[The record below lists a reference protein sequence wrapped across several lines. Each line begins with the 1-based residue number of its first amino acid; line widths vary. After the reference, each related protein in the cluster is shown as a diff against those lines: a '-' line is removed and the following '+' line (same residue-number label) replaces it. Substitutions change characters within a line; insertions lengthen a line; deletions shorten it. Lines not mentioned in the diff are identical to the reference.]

1 MTLYIVIIAEIDS
14 MKQPKLL
21 YVAGPTASG
30 KTSLAIALAKHF
42 KSVILSCDSRQ
53 FYREMH
59 IGTAVPTKEELK
71 QVPHHFVQHLSVHDP
86 YSVGD
91 YTRDALTLLPRLFQK
106 HEVVI
111 MVGGSGMY
119 ADAVMYG
126 LDEFPEVDPAIRPQL
141 TAIYQQEGIEVLQDL
156 LREHDLRHYQIVD
169 KQNPHRL
176 IRALEVSLSTG
187 KPYSSFLGKKQSPD
201 FFTAKTVIID
211 WERDQLYERIN
222 QRVEIMIKA
231 GLEEEA
237 RDLLE
242 HQQLNALQTVGYREW
257 FSHFNGQWNREKTI
271 EEIKKNSRR
280 YAKRQTTWFRR
291 ATDALRIKGGENLDK
306 SVENIVAWI

>member
-1 MTLYIVIIAEIDS
+1 

-21 YVAGPTASG
+21 YIAGPTASG

-42 KSVILSCDSRQ
+42 KTEIISCDSRQ
-53 FYREMH
+53 FYREMN
-59 IGTAVPTKEELK
+59 IGTAVPTAEELK
-71 QVPHHFVQHLSVHDP
+71 QVPHHFVQHLSIHDP

-91 YTRDALTLLPRLFQK
+91 YTRDALALLPQLFQA

-156 LREHDLRHYQIVD
+156 LREHDIRHYHIVD

-176 IRALEVSLSTG
+176 IRALEISLSAG
-187 KPYSSFLGKKQSPD
+187 KPYSSFLGKKQIPD
-201 FFTAKTVIID
+201 FFTSKTVVID
-211 WERDQLYERIN
+211 WEREQLYKRIN
-222 QRVEIMIKA
+222 QRVDLMVEA

-237 RDLLE
+237 RGLLE

-257 FSHFNGQWNREKTI
+257 FNGQWDREKAI

-291 ATDALRIKGGENLDK
+291 STEALRITGGEELTK
-306 SVENIVAWI
+306 SVEKIAAWI

>member
-1 MTLYIVIIAEIDS
+1 

-21 YVAGPTASG
+21 YIAGPTASG
-30 KTSLAIALAKHF
+30 KTNLAIALAKHF
-42 KSVILSCDSRQ
+42 NTEIISCDSRQ
-53 FYREMH
+53 FYREMN
-59 IGTAVPTKEELK
+59 IGTAVPTAEELK
-71 QVPHHFVQHLSVHDP
+71 QVPHHFVQQLSIHDP

-91 YTRDALTLLPRLFQK
+91 YTRDALALLPQLFQK

-126 LDEFPEVDPAIRPQL
+126 LDQFPEVDPAIRPQL

-156 LREHDLRHYQIVD
+156 LREHDLRHYHIVD

-176 IRALEVSLSTG
+176 IRALEISLSAG
-187 KPYSSFLGKKQSPD
+187 KPYSSFLGKKQIPD
-201 FFTAKTVIID
+201 FFTVKTVVID
-211 WERDQLYERIN
+211 WEREQLYERIN
-222 QRVEIMIKA
+222 QRVDLMVEA

-237 RDLLE
+237 RGLQE

-257 FSHFNGQWNREKTI
+257 FSHFNGQWDREKAI
-271 EEIKKNSRR
+271 KEIKKNSRR

-291 ATDALRIKGGENLDK
+291 STEALHITGGEVLTK
-306 SVENIVAWI
+306 SVKQIAAWI

>member
-1 MTLYIVIIAEIDS
+1 

-21 YVAGPTASG
+21 YIAGPTASG

-42 KSVILSCDSRQ
+42 KTEIISCDSRQ
-53 FYREMH
+53 FYREMN
-59 IGTAVPTKEELK
+59 IGTAVPTVEELK
-71 QVPHHFVQHLSVHDP
+71 QVPHHFVQHLSIHDP

-91 YTRDALTLLPRLFQK
+91 YTRDALALLPQLFQA

-156 LREHDLRHYQIVD
+156 LREHDIRHYHIVD

-176 IRALEVSLSTG
+176 IRALEISLSAG
-187 KPYSSFLGKKQSPD
+187 KPYSSFLGKKQIPD
-201 FFTAKTVIID
+201 FFTAKTVVID
-211 WERDQLYERIN
+211 WEREQLYKRIN
-222 QRVEIMIKA
+222 QRVDLMVEA

-237 RDLLE
+237 RGLLE

-257 FSHFNGQWNREKTI
+257 FNGLWDREKAI

-291 ATDALRIKGGENLDK
+291 STEALRIAGGEELTK
-306 SVENIVAWI
+306 SVEKIGAWI

>member
-53 FYREMH
+53 FYREMN

-141 TAIYQQEGIEVLQDL
+141 TVIYQQEGIEVLQDL

>member
-1 MTLYIVIIAEIDS
+1 

-21 YVAGPTASG
+21 YIAGPTASG

-42 KSVILSCDSRQ
+42 KTEIISCDSRQ
-53 FYREMH
+53 FYREMN
-59 IGTAVPTKEELK
+59 IGTAVPTEEELK
-71 QVPHHFVQHLSVHDP
+71 QAPHHFVQHLSIHDP

-91 YTRDALTLLPRLFQK
+91 YTRDALTLLPQLFQK

-156 LREHDLRHYQIVD
+156 LREHDLRHYHIVD

-176 IRALEVSLSTG
+176 IRALEISLSTG
-187 KPYSSFLGKKQSPD
+187 KPYSSFLGKKQTPD
-201 FFTAKTVIID
+201 FFTTKTVVID
-211 WERDQLYERIN
+211 WEREQLYERIN
-222 QRVEIMIKA
+222 QRVDLMVEA

-237 RDLLE
+237 SGLLE

-257 FSHFNGQWNREKTI
+257 FSHFNGQWEREKAI

-291 ATDALRIKGGENLDK
+291 STEALRITGGEELTK
-306 SVENIVAWI
+306 SAEQIVAWI

>member
-1 MTLYIVIIAEIDS
+1 

-21 YVAGPTASG
+21 YIAGPTASG

-42 KSVILSCDSRQ
+42 KTEIISCDSRQ
-53 FYREMH
+53 FYREMN
-59 IGTAVPTKEELK
+59 IGTAVPTAEELK
-71 QVPHHFVQHLSVHDP
+71 QVPHHFVQHLSIHDP

-91 YTRDALTLLPRLFQK
+91 YTRDALALLPQLFQA

-141 TAIYQQEGIEVLQDL
+141 NAIYQQEGIEVLQDL
-156 LREHDLRHYQIVD
+156 LREHDLRHYHIVD

-176 IRALEVSLSTG
+176 IRALEISLSAG
-187 KPYSSFLGKKQSPD
+187 KPYSSFLGKKQIPD
-201 FFTAKTVIID
+201 FFTAKTVVID
-211 WERDQLYERIN
+211 WEREQLYERIN
-222 QRVEIMIKA
+222 QRVDLMVEA

-237 RDLLE
+237 RGLLE

-257 FSHFNGQWNREKTI
+257 FNGQWDREKAI

-291 ATDALRIKGGENLDK
+291 STEALRITGGEELTK
-306 SVENIVAWI
+306 SVEQIAAWI

>member
-1 MTLYIVIIAEIDS
+1 

-21 YVAGPTASG
+21 YIAGPTASG

-42 KSVILSCDSRQ
+42 KTEIISCDSRQ
-53 FYREMH
+53 FYREMN
-59 IGTAVPTKEELK
+59 IGTAVPTAEELK
-71 QVPHHFVQHLSVHDP
+71 QVPHHFVQHLSIHDP

-91 YTRDALTLLPRLFQK
+91 YTRDALALLPQLFQA

-156 LREHDLRHYQIVD
+156 LREHDIRHYHIVD

-176 IRALEVSLSTG
+176 IRALEISLSAG
-187 KPYSSFLGKKQSPD
+187 KPYSSFLGKKQIPD
-201 FFTAKTVIID
+201 FFTAKTVVID
-211 WERDQLYERIN
+211 WEREQLYKRIN
-222 QRVEIMIKA
+222 QRVDLMVEA

-237 RDLLE
+237 RGLLE

-257 FSHFNGQWNREKTI
+257 FSHFNGQWDREKAI

-291 ATDALRIKGGENLDK
+291 STEALRITGGEELTKN
-306 SVENIVAWI
+306 VEQIAAWI

>member
-1 MTLYIVIIAEIDS
+1 

-21 YVAGPTASG
+21 YIAGPTASG

-42 KSVILSCDSRQ
+42 KTEIISCDSRQ
-53 FYREMH
+53 FYREMN
-59 IGTAVPTKEELK
+59 IGTAVPTAEELK
-71 QVPHHFVQHLSVHDP
+71 QVPHHFVQHLSIHDP

-91 YTRDALTLLPRLFQK
+91 YTRDALALLPQLFQA

-156 LREHDLRHYQIVD
+156 LREHDIRHYHIVD

-176 IRALEVSLSTG
+176 IRALEISLSAG
-187 KPYSSFLGKKQSPD
+187 KPYSSFLGKKQIPD
-201 FFTAKTVIID
+201 FFTAKTVVID
-211 WERDQLYERIN
+211 WEREQLYERIN
-222 QRVEIMIKA
+222 QRVDLMVEA

-237 RDLLE
+237 RGLLE

-257 FSHFNGQWNREKTI
+257 FSHFNGQWDREKAI

-291 ATDALRIKGGENLDK
+291 STEALRIAGGEELTK
-306 SVENIVAWI
+306 SVEKIAAWI

>member
-1 MTLYIVIIAEIDS
+1 

-21 YVAGPTASG
+21 YIAGPTASG

-42 KSVILSCDSRQ
+42 KTEIISCDSRQ
-53 FYREMH
+53 FYREMN
-59 IGTAVPTKEELK
+59 IGTAVPTAEELK
-71 QVPHHFVQHLSVHDP
+71 QVPHHFVQHLSIHDP

-91 YTRDALTLLPRLFQK
+91 YTRDALALLPQLFQA

-156 LREHDLRHYQIVD
+156 LREHDIRHYHIVD

-176 IRALEVSLSTG
+176 IRALEISLSAG
-187 KPYSSFLGKKQSPD
+187 KPYSSFLGKKQIPD
-201 FFTAKTVIID
+201 FFTSKTVVID
-211 WERDQLYERIN
+211 WEREQLYERIN
-222 QRVEIMIKA
+222 QRVDLMVEA

-237 RDLLE
+237 RGLLE

-257 FSHFNGQWNREKTI
+257 FNGQWDREKAI

-291 ATDALRIKGGENLDK
+291 STEALRIAGGEELTK
-306 SVENIVAWI
+306 SVEKIAAWI

>member
-1 MTLYIVIIAEIDS
+1 

-21 YVAGPTASG
+21 YIAGPTASG

-42 KSVILSCDSRQ
+42 KTEIISCDSRQ
-53 FYREMH
+53 FYREMN
-59 IGTAVPTKEELK
+59 IGTAVPTAEELK
-71 QVPHHFVQHLSVHDP
+71 QVPHHFVQHLSIHDP

-91 YTRDALTLLPRLFQK
+91 YTRDALALLPQLFQA

-156 LREHDLRHYQIVD
+156 LREHDIRHYHIVD

-176 IRALEVSLSTG
+176 IRALEISLSAG
-187 KPYSSFLGKKQSPD
+187 KPYSSFLGKKQIPD
-201 FFTAKTVIID
+201 FFTAKTVVID
-211 WERDQLYERIN
+211 WEREQLYKRIN
-222 QRVEIMIKA
+222 QRVDLMVEA

-237 RDLLE
+237 RGLLE

-257 FSHFNGQWNREKTI
+257 FNVQWDREKAI

-291 ATDALRIKGGENLDK
+291 STEALRITGGEELTKN
-306 SVENIVAWI
+306 VEQIAAWI

>member
-1 MTLYIVIIAEIDS
+1 

-21 YVAGPTASG
+21 YIAGPTASG
-30 KTSLAIALAKHF
+30 KTSLSIALAKHF
-42 KSVILSCDSRQ
+42 KTEIISCDSRQ
-53 FYREMH
+53 FYREMN
-59 IGTAVPTKEELK
+59 IGTAVPTAEELK
-71 QVPHHFVQHLSVHDP
+71 QVPHHFLQHLSIHDP

-91 YTRDALTLLPRLFQK
+91 YTRDTLALLPQLFQK

-119 ADAVMYG
+119 ADALMYG

-156 LREHDLRHYQIVD
+156 LREHDLRHYHIVD

-176 IRALEVSLSTG
+176 IRALEISLSAG
-187 KPYSSFLGKKQSPD
+187 KPYSSFLGKKQVPS
-201 FFTAKTVIID
+201 FFTAKTVVID
-211 WERDQLYERIN
+211 WEREQLYKRIN
-222 QRVEIMIKA
+222 HRVDLMVEA

-237 RDLLE
+237 HGLQE

-257 FSHFNGQWNREKTI
+257 FSHFNGQWDREKAI

-291 ATDALRIKGGENLDK
+291 STEALRITGGEELTK
-306 SVENIVAWI
+306 SVEQIAAWI

>member
-1 MTLYIVIIAEIDS
+1 

-21 YVAGPTASG
+21 YIAGPTASG
-30 KTSLAIALAKHF
+30 KTSLGIALAKHF
-42 KSVILSCDSRQ
+42 KTEIISCDSRQ
-53 FYREMH
+53 FYREMN
-59 IGTAVPTKEELK
+59 IGTAVPTAEELK
-71 QVPHHFVQHLSVHDP
+71 QVPHHFLQHLSIHDP

-91 YTRDALTLLPRLFQK
+91 YTRDTLALLPQLFQK

-119 ADAVMYG
+119 ADALMYG

-141 TAIYQQEGIEVLQDL
+141 TAIYQQEGIEVLQEL
-156 LREHDLRHYQIVD
+156 LREHDLRHYHIVD

-176 IRALEVSLSTG
+176 IRALEISLSAG
-187 KPYSSFLGKKQSPD
+187 KPYSSFLGKKQVPS
-201 FFTAKTVIID
+201 FFTAKTVVID
-211 WERDQLYERIN
+211 WEREQLYKRIN
-222 QRVEIMIKA
+222 HRVDLMVEA

-237 RDLLE
+237 RGLHE

-257 FSHFNGQWNREKTI
+257 FSHFNGQWDREKAI

-291 ATDALRIKGGENLDK
+291 STEALRIAGGEELTK
-306 SVENIVAWI
+306 SVEQIAAWI